1 MHELSLCQALLDQVD
16 SVARQHGA
24 VAVHRISLSIG
35 PLSGVEP
42 DLLAHAYAL
51 AKAGTVAENAELEL
65 ARSPVTVQCA
75 DCGAETDVA
84 PNRLRCGVCGAN
96 RVALVRGDELLL
108 TRVEMTAGTSREG
121 ANHV

>member
-1 MHELSLCQALLDQVD
+1 MHELSLCQALIEQVD
-16 SVARQHGA
+16 SVARRHGA
-24 VAVHRISLSIG
+24 VAVHRIRLSIG

-65 ARSPVTVQCA
+65 VRSPVTVHCT

-84 PNRLRCGVCGAN
+84 PNRLRCGACGTN
-96 RVALVRGDELLL
+96 RVTLASGDELLL
-108 TRVEMTAGTSREG
+108 MHVEMTAGESRKG
-121 ANHV
+121 ASHV